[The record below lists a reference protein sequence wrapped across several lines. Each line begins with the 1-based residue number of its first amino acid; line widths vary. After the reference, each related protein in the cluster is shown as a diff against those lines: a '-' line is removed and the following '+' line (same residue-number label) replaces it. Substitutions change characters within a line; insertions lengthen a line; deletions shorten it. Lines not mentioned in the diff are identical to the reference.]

1 MDFVPLKFI
10 DPLSNFLYTYV
21 LIYLLVGAGI
31 YFTIRTKG
39 VQFRYFGRMIKQ
51 IFNSRSDSEGG
62 ISSFQAFAVGLA
74 SRVGTGNIAGVAIAL
89 TLGGPGAIFW
99 MWVVAALGMATA
111 FIEATLA
118 QLFKVRS
125 DDGSFR
131 GGPAFYIQRGLHSRA
146 GGVLFAVLLIFTF
159 GVAFNMVQ
167 ANAISDVL
175 ASSRQIPPEWTGVV
189 LMVLTAPVLFGGVR
203 RVARVAEIVLPAMAL
218 LYVALALLIVILNIT
233 QIGEVFKMIIGGAF
247 GIDELA
253 GGFVGGIA
261 AAMLN
266 GVKRGLFSNEA
277 GMGSAPNAAATA
289 TVSHPVKQGFV
300 QSLGVFV
307 DTMVICTSTA
317 FIILVSGPEVYDPAN
332 TGGIAGATLTQAAVG
347 AALGSWS
354 TSLMTFLIIIFAFSS
369 VLGNYSY
376 AEVNLFFLG
385 AGKVIVNLFRVVVL
399 LSIAIGAI
407 AALASVW
414 AIADVAMALMAIVN
428 LIAISLLG
436 KWAFGASRTIGG
448 RRHSA
453 RIRSSWPS
461 RIPTCR
467 ASCRVTCG
475 TRKTAGPSPRTP
487 APSRPRGT
495 SRRQSCRPPTAS
507 PLRRNYSL
515 RNRIRDTAWS
525 EPLVITSVARPL
537 VGRMFSTRFGSLIE
551 AQIRLAVSTASASV
565 SSA

>member
-31 YFTIRTKG
+31 YFTIKTKG

-51 IFNSRSDSEGG
+51 IFRSRADSEGG

-125 DDGSFR
+125 EDGSFR
-131 GGPAFYIQRGLHSRA
+131 GGPAFYIQRGLNSRA
-146 GGVLFAVLLIFTF
+146 GGVVF
-159 GVAFNMVQ
+159 
-167 ANAISDVL
+167 
-175 ASSRQIPPEWTGVV
+175 
-189 LMVLTAPVLFGGVR
+189 
-203 RVARVAEIVLPAMAL
+203 
-218 LYVALALLIVILNIT
+218 ALLIVLLNINR
-233 QIGEVFKMIIGGAF
+233 IGEVFTMIIGGAF

-385 AGKVIVNLFRVVVL
+385 AGKLIVNLFRVVVL
-399 LSIAIGAI
+399 LSIAVGAI

-428 LIAISLLG
+428 LIAITLLG
-436 KWAFGASRTIGG
+436 KW
-448 RRHSA
+448 
-453 RIRSSWPS
+453 
-461 RIPTCR
+461 
-467 ASCRVTCG
+467 
-475 TRKTAGPSPRTP
+475 
-487 APSRPRGT
+487 
-495 SRRQSCRPPTAS
+495 
-507 PLRRNYSL
+507 
-515 RNRIRDTAWS
+515 
-525 EPLVITSVARPL
+525 
-537 VGRMFSTRFGSLIE
+537 
-551 AQIRLAVSTASASV
+551 
-565 SSA
+565 

>member
-31 YFTIRTKG
+31 YFTIKTKG

-247 GIDELA
+247 GIEELA
-253 GGFVGGIA
+253 GGFAGGIA

-317 FIILVSGPEVYDPAN
+317 FIILVSGPEIYDPAN
-332 TGGIAGATLTQAAVG
+332 PGGIAGATLTQAAVG

-428 LIAISLLG
+428 LIAISMLG
-436 KWAFGASRTIGG
+436 KWAFGCFADY
-448 RRHSA
+448 
-453 RIRSSWPS
+453 
-461 RIPTCR
+461 
-467 ASCRVTCG
+467 
-475 TRKTAGPSPRTP
+475 
-487 APSRPRGT
+487 
-495 SRRQSCRPPTAS
+495 RRQEALGQDPIFVAESNTDLPGELPGDVWNAENGRTFAS
-507 PLRRNYSL
+507 H
-515 RNRIRDTAWS
+515 A
-525 EPLVITSVARPL
+525 
-537 VGRMFSTRFGSLIE
+537 GS
-551 AQIRLAVSTASASV
+551 
-565 SSA
+565 

>member
-1 MDFVPLKFI
+1 MSMDFIQVNLI
-10 DPLSNFLYTYV
+10 DPLSHFLYTYV

-31 YFTIRTKG
+31 YFTIRTG
-39 VQFRYFGRMIKQ
+39 AVQVRYFGRMITQ
-51 IFNSRSDSEGG
+51 IFNSRSGSEGG
-62 ISSFQAFAVGLA
+62 ISSFQAFCVGLA

-118 QLFKVRS
+118 QIFKVRAA
-125 DDGSFR
+125 DGSFR
-131 GGPAFYIQRGLHSRA
+131 GGPAFYIQRGLNSRA

-159 GVAFNMVQ
+159 GVAFNLVQ

-175 ASSRQIPPEWTGVV
+175 GASQEIPAKWTGVV

-203 RVARVAEIVLPAMAL
+203 RVAKVAELVLPAMAL
-218 LYVALALLIVILNIT
+218 LYVVLALLIVILNIN
-233 QIGEVFKMIIGGAF
+233 QLGAVFKMIIGGAF

-261 AAMLN
+261 AALLN

-307 DTMVICTSTA
+307 DTMVICTATA

-332 TGGIAGATLTQAAVG
+332 TGGIAGATLTQSAVA

-354 TSLMTFLIIIFAFSS
+354 GYLMTFLITIFAFSS
-369 VLGNYSY
+369 ILGNYSY

-385 AGKVIVNLFRVVVL
+385 AKKLALNLFRVVVL

-407 AALASVW
+407 AALAAVW
-414 AIADVAMALMAIVN
+414 AIADVAMALMAMVN
-428 LIAISLLG
+428 LVAICLLG
-436 KWAFGASRTIGG
+436 QWAFGAF
-448 RRHSA
+448 
-453 RIRSSWPS
+453 
-461 RIPTCR
+461 
-467 ASCRVTCG
+467 
-475 TRKTAGPSPRTP
+475 KDF
-487 APSRPRGT
+487 
-495 SRRQSCRPPTAS
+495 RRQEALGQDP
-507 PLRRNYSL
+507 
-515 RNRIRDTAWS
+515 
-525 EPLVITSVARPL
+525 VFVADDNPDL
-537 VGRMFSTRFGSLIE
+537 PGELPGEVWNAENGRLFAEHGG
-551 AQIRLAVSTASASV
+551 APG
-565 SSA
+565 